1 MRGSLLQPVY
11 LRLTRPVFEAFA
23 RLVFRFYCP
32 LTVEGR
38 ENLPPMPFLF
48 CSNHSSHM
56 DSIVLMTASRRSFSR
71 FGLLAASDYFFR
83 SPAVYRGFSC
93 LVNLIPISRSPTPSS
108 LNGTIEECRRFLNGG
123 TRSLIL
129 FPEGTRSLDGQI
141 APFKR
146 GAGMLA
152 VHLGLPLVPAYIEGT
167 RQAMPKGRF
176 FPSPR
181 RLTIRIGAPIDPR
194 ALSSTANGRAYDC
207 IVMEARKRIE
217 GLRADALK
225 GSARA
230 E

>member
-1 MRGSLLQPVY
+1 LQPFY

-56 DSIVLMTASRRSFSR
+56 DSIVLMTASRRGFSR

-93 LVNLIPISRSPTPSS
+93 LVNLIPISRNPTPSS

-129 FPEGTRSLDGQI
+129 FPEGTRSMDGEI

-167 RQAMPKGRF
+167 RHAMPKGRF
-176 FPSPR
+176 LPVPGPV
-181 RLTIRIGAPIDPR
+181 TIRIGSPIHPD
-194 ALSSTANGRAYDC
+194 AVASGANGRGYEF
-207 IVMEARKRIE
+207 IVAEAKKRI
-217 GLRADALK
+217 DALK
-225 GSARA
+225 GSTRA